1 MMIPAAPLRST
12 MATLAVACIAGA
24 LVIAG
29 LAFGWYDWRLFALAG
44 VAGLVIGVPLGIAIA
59 RRMRAQPPL
68 PRPEGAAYDPEAA
81 QRAVDPSRPVAYPP
95 ALDQQPASA

>member
-12 MATLAVACIAGA
+12 MATLAVSCIAGA
-24 LVIAG
+24 VVIAG
-29 LAFGWYDWRLFALAG
+29 LAVGWYDWRLFVLAG
-44 VAGLVIGVPLGIAIA
+44 ALGLVTGVPLGIYIA

-95 ALDQQPASA
+95 ALDQQPATA